1 VIDLRHQPPVEGV
14 GPGPSL
20 ALAEWEELKLGDR
33 LAPYDPV
40 AVSSMLTGL
49 NVGLSDLDVVCDL
62 RAAGFLETVR
72 AWYGQR
78 PGFETWRT
86 GRRTVV
92 AFDGTRLRIEIVGEE
107 LAVEEQAAYVHAVA
121 HRRLVD
127 LGGARFARAVRR
139 ARRERGCKTEPAIAL
154 VLGLPGD
161 PYVAVMRLACA
172 TEQDLTALIA
182 AVAST
187 QRS

>member
-20 ALAEWEELKLGDR
+20 ALGEWEQLRLGER

-40 AVSSMLTGL
+40 AVSSLLTGL

-62 RAAGFLETVR
+62 RAAGFSAAVQ
-72 AWYGQR
+72 AWYGER
-78 PGFETWRT
+78 PGFETWQT
-86 GRRTVV
+86 GSRTVV
-92 AFDGTRLRIEIVGEE
+92 SFEGGQLRIELVGER
-107 LAVEEQAAYVHAVA
+107 LAVEEQRAYVHAVV

-127 LGGARFARAVRR
+127 LGGARLARAVRR
-139 ARRERGCKTEPAIAL
+139 ARREHRCKTEPAIAL
-154 VLGLPGD
+154 VLGLRGD

-172 TEQDLTALIA
+172 TDQELTALIGA
-182 AVAST
+182 FS
-187 QRS
+187 SP